1 MINLHLKIIQ
11 SNFIFRHCAITKS
24 GWDRHLAYSFKL
36 AKQNN
41 NNNGRTKNSYN
52 NSRHQVFT
60 LTIAIYISYYLTDR
74 TKIYSLRPLYNVN
87 LTSISANYPDLWNIT
102 VPVQSWLGAHDPHW
116 PECEGPGKP
125 DSHLF
130 PKSLWWGHS
139 PQTASDSLHLSDG
152 PKFTPHVQQL
162 WGQQSATVSLCKVF
176 LHGLE
181 SHQKIWVT
189 WTGYEYCFA

>member
-1 MINLHLKIIQ
+1 MINLDLKIIL
-11 SNFIFRHCAITKS
+11 SYIIFRHCAITKS

-60 LTIAIYISYYLTDR
+60 LTIRILLPAWQNKNLQPT
-74 TKIYSLRPLYNVN
+74 PLYNVN

-102 VPVQSWLGAHDPHW
+102 VPVQSWLGADDPHW

-152 PKFTPHVQQL
+152 PKFTPNVQQL

-181 SHQKIWVT
+181 LPEIWVI
-189 WTGYEYCFA
+189 